1 MKQHPLLIIL
11 SALLSGSAVTASA
24 QDSDFETWRRQKTQ
38 EYTRWQE
45 LRAETG
51 HLPASKRQQAIGS
64 FIDRG
69 FGHAPAGVTRP
80 GNPSNSSNSS
90 NPSNPGSPPA
100 AVPSDMRVWV
110 VVVGV
115 AAYRHIP
122 GLNYTDDDGYRMYAF
137 YKSPEGGSLP
147 DGQIRVLIDE
157 DATRSNVMQAMN
169 GVYSGATER
178 DAIVFYFSGHGT
190 RSAFLM
196 QEYNGAQADR
206 RGILMHQEIQ
216 AIFDRSPA
224 RYKYVLADACHSGAW
239 AQQAAG
245 GDAEGAYYRAFERAG
260 GGTVLLLSSMGD
272 EYSIESSGVRQ
283 GVFSHYL
290 IRGLKGEADA
300 NNDRTVSIIELFD
313 FVETRVSES
322 TNRRQ
327 TPVLSGDYQSNPP
340 VSPVRAAAP
349 PVF

>member
-1 MKQHPLLIIL
+1 MKQYT
-11 SALLSGSAVTASA
+11 LLSILWFCAATCAA
-24 QDSDFETWRRQKTQ
+24 QNSDFESWRKQKAG

-51 HLPASKRQQAIGS
+51 GLPASKRQQAIGS
-64 FIDRG
+64 FIDEG
-69 FGHAPAGVTRP
+69 FGHAPAAGVTH
-80 GNPSNSSNSS
+80 
-90 NPSNPGSPPA
+90 PA
-100 AVPSDMRVWV
+100 HVSAAAAAGMRVWA

-115 AAYRHIP
+115 ADYRHIP

-147 DGQIRVLIDE
+147 DDQIRVLIDE
-157 DATRSNVMQAMN
+157 EATRSNVMRAMEE
-169 GVYSGATER
+169 VYSGATER
-178 DAIVFYFSGHGT
+178 DAIVFYFSGHGA

-206 RGILMHQEIQ
+206 RGILMHHEIQ

-224 RYKYVLADACHSGAW
+224 RYKYIVADACHSGNW
-239 AQQAAG
+239 VQQGLKSAAA
-245 GDAEGAYYRAFERAG
+245 AEQQYYQAFERAG
-260 GGTVLLLSSMGD
+260 GGSVLLLSSMGN

-283 GVFSHYL
+283 GVFSHFL

-300 NNDRTVSIIELFD
+300 NSDRVVSVIELFD
-313 FVETRVSES
+313 FVSANVVRS

-327 TPVLSGDYQSNPP
+327 TPVLSGDYKNNPP
-340 VSPVRAAAP
+340 VSVVRSAR
-349 PVF
+349 